1 LISIP
6 ITYLQDL
13 IADRPGLGSALISV
27 NLFLS
32 AGMSAVLFAFGTA
45 ISSYSGTAVIGAAAG
60 TLGMLLLLV
69 LDGSKRRR

>member
-1 LISIP
+1 
-6 ITYLQDL
+6 
-13 IADRPGLGSALISV
+13 
-27 NLFLS
+27 
-32 AGMSAVLFAFGTA
+32 VLFAFGTA